1 MSSSPAPAN
10 QTLAPTPAPAVLT
23 PASALPQGIEIFM
36 PGVRVDDSGRSH
48 HFTPAMLAEIVA
60 SYNPAQHEA
69 PLTIGHPKDNL
80 PAYGWVAKLYI
91 NEAGNLAIDPAQAD
105 PEFVRMVADGRF
117 KKRSASFHPPDHPAN
132 PTPGKWHLR
141 HVAFLGAQPPAVKGL
156 KDFKDGAGDVLVV
169 SFSEDA
175 ALIPQLSTPPKPEN
189 PKENGMTDAEK
200 LAAMQKQ
207 LAEKDAALAAA
218 QTQITAAQA
227 AADAANKTAADFA
240 EAAAK
245 QRAAEVLAFAEGQ
258 VKAGRVLP
266 KDKGLLC
273 AALGMVAAA
282 EKPFEFAE
290 GGTKTEHTAA
300 QVGAWIRGLV
310 SGANPAVHFG
320 EFAPA
325 GAGMPTAA
333 PKTAEDMDKAIRQ
346 RMADKGCNY
355 AEAAA
360 HIAQL
365 VAV

>member
-1 MSSSPAPAN
+1 MSSTAAPTTPTPAAPAPAA
-10 QTLAPTPAPAVLT
+10 APT
-23 PASALPQGIEIFM
+23 LPQGIEIFI

-60 SYNPAQHEA
+60 SYNAALHEA

-91 NEAGNLAIDPAQAD
+91 NEAGNLAIDPAQVD
-105 PEFVRMVADGRF
+105 PAFAEMVRTGKF
-117 KKRSASFHPPDHPAN
+117 KKRSASFYPPDHPAN

-175 ALIPQLSTPPKPEN
+175 ALIPQLSTPPTPEN
-189 PKENGMTDAEK
+189 QKENGMTDAEK

-207 LAEKDAALAAA
+207 LAEKDAAIEAA
-218 QTQITAAQA
+218 QAQITAAQA

-310 SGANPAVHFG
+310 SGAKPAVEFG

-325 GAGMPTAA
+325 GAAMPPNA
-333 PKTAEDMDKAIRQ
+333 PKTVDEMDKAIR
-346 RMADKGCNY
+346 RHMAEKNCNY

-360 HIAQL
+360 QVAQL
-365 VAV
+365 VTA